1 MLKRA
6 MDVFYASVQTATTVT
21 GKTSDDTINWQVV
34 LATAAVSSFYTLTG
48 ARQLAEQAT
57 SSSESARKLI
67 QHSWG
72 MVSWPALKTISL
84 QASRLLK
91 GAAIADRLEL
101 AGVSCF
107 VLSREPV
114 PELKAASTRLSRTHF
129 HRQTLSTINEQ
140 EEHTPESLLSRKPFA
155 GACTRYRQR
164 DIILVREFACLCG
177 FREEH
182 ALTRYNPVVCLLFL
196 TST

>member
-21 GKTSDDTINWQVV
+21 GRTSDDAIDWQVV

-91 GAAIADRLEL
+91 GAAIADRLEI

-114 PELKAASTRLSRTHF
+114 PELKAASTRLSRTHL
-129 HRQTLSTINEQ
+129 HRQTLSTIDEQ
-140 EEHTPESLLSRKPFA
+140 EEHTPESLSITLPFA
-155 GACTRYRQR
+155 ASCTRYRQR
-164 DIILVREFACLCG
+164 DIILVSKSCLALVFLENTIFTPHHLFAS
-177 FREEH
+177 
-182 ALTRYNPVVCLLFL
+182 Y
-196 TST
+196 